1 MIIHTTIN
9 AQKVSTGS
17 GPTPAKENKDQIT
30 LKNSR
35 YIQPKPDY
43 EKDVGNSV
51 TRKYNI
57 YIIKA
62 LL

>member
-1 MIIHTTIN
+1 M
-9 AQKVSTGS
+9 STGS